1 MTPRRR
7 TKPEGFGLVVTAAA
21 ILWVVGLV
29 GVPLGALLLAVG
41 AEPAQVVAEL
51 VEQGG
56 LDALGRSIVLAVFAV
71 LVGGVTGTLGGLVLA
86 RQRFWGR
93 AVFDVAVDLPLAVSP
108 VIVGLAFVILY
119 GRGGW
124 LEPLATALG
133 VKVLFATPGLF
144 LATAFVCLPFFVR
157 EVALVLEEVGT
168 SEEDA
173 ARTLGASEWQVF
185 VWVTLPQL
193 RGALRVG
200 TLLTVARAL
209 GEFGAVLVLGGAIE
223 GRTQTATTFVHTMM
237 EERHD
242 AGAFGMSLILA
253 AMTVL
258 LVQALPTGA
267 RTKH

>member
-1 MTPRRR
+1 M
-7 TKPEGFGLVVTAAA
+7 
-21 ILWVVGLV
+21 
-29 GVPLGALLLAVG
+29 GALLLAVG

-71 LVGGVTGTLGGLVLA
+71 LVGGVTGTLGGLV
-86 RQRFWGR
+86 
-93 AVFDVAVDLPLAVSP
+93 
-108 VIVGLAFVILY
+108 ILY

-124 LEPLATALG
+124 LEPVATALG

-253 AMTVL
+253 A
-258 LVQALPTGA
+258 PTL
-267 RTKH
+267 